1 MKWYLRHLSL
11 LSTQCRLGCYW
22 FLMIFFFGLTFVVMF
37 TKKEIKPFLGPHVS
51 MVLGDKL
58 NPRLLFSFLFIFYLL
73 FVFFFT
79 DPFLASDILVYITL
93 SKGHFPL
100 VLMELM
106 KKISWFPLKV
116 LYTRNL
122 IFFSTDWLGHN
133 WGEQSEQAVF
143 ISAESCWTV
152 KSPCKLHF
160 YMLIWLT

>member
-73 FVFFFT
+73 FVFFLHWSVSCFWHT
-79 DPFLASDILVYITL
+79 GLHYIVKGSFSLGVDGANEKNILISSQSVVHKEFDLFLYRLT
-93 SKGHFPL
+93 
-100 VLMELM
+100 
-106 KKISWFPLKV
+106 
-116 LYTRNL
+116 
-122 IFFSTDWLGHN
+122 
-133 WGEQSEQAVF
+133 
-143 ISAESCWTV
+143 WTQLRWAIWTG
-152 KSPCKLHF
+152 SF
-160 YMLIWLT
+160 YFGRVMLDSQKPM